1 MSRDTSLIA
10 AYRRETARL
19 VAGRL
24 PLAVGVYLVG
34 AGTLAMLESLSNPER
49 GWFTVARF
57 LFDVLVSTVAVV
69 VARSHPRGR
78 VPIVAGAG
86 LIALFPIVSA
96 VLDMIAGGL
105 AERYVMVHVC
115 ILNAAVVFFP
125 WGWRAQ
131 LVCFATTVLA
141 FFVGAPFMTAP
152 SGLPFATLALVLGG
166 GTSVLG
172 ALLLERY
179 RFEAFRASAREH
191 QSAEIAATLLHVSR
205 RLAPLADGPELLEEV
220 NRLTI
225 GALECDSSC
234 TYLWDPERETMRFV
248 TGVGYPEAVQRELSL
263 VEFPRTAVPAIAE
276 LEAGRLIEFA
286 DRDRQDVV
294 PVDILV
300 RWDVGSSLSIPILQ
314 ADRMVGVL
322 VCNYRERGRRFG
334 ANQRRLAEGIA
345 QTAATALHNARLVAD
360 LQSASRI
367 KSEFVSTMSHE
378 LRTPLNVIIGFAEM
392 AGDAALDDAE
402 RTRCLERVEH
412 AGRELLTLVEET
424 LEMGR
429 IESGRDRLRLQ
440 PVVLSSLWRD
450 LEQSCRRMPMTKG
463 VVLRWEPCRDDLSL
477 VTDPHKLA
485 VVVRNLVSNA
495 LKFTEDGEVAVRI
508 AALDDAVAL
517 SISDTGIGIHPDDRG
532 VIFEMFRQADSS
544 DSRRFGG
551 VGLGLHIVRRFVDQL
566 GGSVELE
573 STFGQGS
580 TFTVRLPRRAP
591 VRDAA

>member
-1 MSRDTSLIA
+1 MSRDPTLIA

-24 PLAVGVYLVG
+24 PLAVGVYLLG
-34 AGTLAMLESLSNPER
+34 GGTLAALECYGNPER
-49 GWFTVARF
+49 GWFTVGRF
-57 LFDVLVSTVAVV
+57 LFDVVACVVAVI
-69 VARSHPRGR
+69 VARSYPTGR
-78 VPIVAGAG
+78 VPVIAGAG
-86 LIALFPIVSA
+86 LIALFPVVSGALDIV
-96 VLDMIAGGL
+96 AGGL
-105 AERYVMVHVC
+105 AERYVMIHVC

-131 LVCFATTVLA
+131 LPGFITGVLG
-141 FFVGAPFMTAP
+141 FVVAAPFMTVP
-152 SGLPFATLALVLGG
+152 SGAAFAALALVLGG

-172 ALLLERY
+172 ALLVDRY
-179 RFEAFRASAREH
+179 RFEAFRAGARERE
-191 QSAEIAATLLHVSR
+191 SAEIAATLLHVSR
-205 RLAPLADGPELLEEV
+205 RLAPLADGPELLQEV
-220 NRLTI
+220 NRLGV
-225 GALECDSSC
+225 GALECDSSL
-234 TYLWDPERETMRFV
+234 TYLWDPERDTMRFV
-248 TGVGYPEAVQRELSL
+248 TGVGFSPEIQHELP
-263 VEFPRTAVPAIAE
+263 VIEFPRRMVPAIAE
-276 LEAGRLIEFA
+276 LEAGRILEIV
-286 DRDRQDVV
+286 DREQQGVL
-294 PVDILV
+294 PAEILR
-300 RWDVGSSLSIPILQ
+300 RWDIGASLSHPIMQGERL
-314 ADRMVGVL
+314 VGVL
-322 VCNYRERGRRFG
+322 VCAYRERGRSFSAR
-334 ANQRRLAEGIA
+334 QRRLAEGIA

-360 LQSASRI
+360 LQAASRL

-392 AGDAALDDAE
+392 AGDRALDEAE

-440 PVVLSSLWRD
+440 PVVLGTLWRD
-450 LEQSCRRMPMTKG
+450 LETSCRRMPKTKG
-463 VVLRWEPCRDDLSL
+463 VALRWGSCRDDLSL

-495 LKFTEDGEVAVRI
+495 LKFTEQGEVAVR
-508 AALDDAVAL
+508 ATVEDDAVAL

-532 VIFEMFRQADSS
+532 VIVEMFRQADSS

-551 VGLGLHIVRRFVDQL
+551 VGLGLHIVRRFVEQL

-573 STFGQGS
+573 STFGHGS